1 LTTFAAVVIVLVDV
15 AEGQGVE
22 MLAEQ
27 FDPLV
32 TTARRVAGVG
42 EFAVCWQGER
52 HRVRLVDGDTTA
64 LP

>member
-1 LTTFAAVVIVLVDV
+1 MSGFGGMRR
-15 AEGQGVE
+15 EGDT
-22 MLAEQ
+22 LR
-27 FDPLV
+27 FH
-32 TTARRVAGVG
+32 ARLPEAWSNI